1 MSKWEVHVKRGSETV
16 TVDFGGVSYQLP
28 PNEAMSMAVSLLRAS
43 QHAATNKETK

>member
-1 MSKWEVHVKRGSETV
+1 MSAWEVHVKQNSGMV
-16 TVDFGGVSYQLP
+16 TVNFGGVEYQLP